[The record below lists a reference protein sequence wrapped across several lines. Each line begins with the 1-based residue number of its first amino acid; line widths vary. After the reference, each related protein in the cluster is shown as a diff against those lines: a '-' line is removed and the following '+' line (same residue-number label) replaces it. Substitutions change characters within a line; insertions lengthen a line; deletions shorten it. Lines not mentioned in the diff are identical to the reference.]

1 MGEVTVG
8 IKLRSKQLL
17 MLSYVK
23 KILWEHNFVRAPI
36 GIRVIL
42 NAAYFVTRTQ
52 TWDFNGRLLRSI
64 AFNQIPCKW
73 RALDAK

>member
-42 NAAYFVTRTQ
+42 NAAYFVLAINLQ
-52 TWDFNGRLLRSI
+52 NCCGCDQEPFLRKY
-64 AFNQIPCKW
+64 NKLNPNL
-73 RALDAK
+73 RP